1 MQTVAV
7 IDYGMGNLHSV
18 AKALEHV
25 GAGKVLVTSD
35 AAVIREADRVV
46 FPGVGAIRDCMAEIK
61 RLGFDSLVRE
71 VSADR
76 PFLGICVGLQMLF
89 ERSEE
94 GGAAGLGLFAGEVVR
109 FPRDGAFAPGQAH
122 LKVPHMGWNRVENV
136 REHPIL
142 PVQGSGERYYFVH
155 SYYVAPRDD
164 SLVLARTDYGVVFA
178 SAVAHDNLVA
188 VQFHPE
194 KSGRAGLAL
203 LERFVRWAP

>member
-1 MQTVAV
+1 M
-7 IDYGMGNLHSV
+7 
-18 AKALEHV
+18 
-25 GAGKVLVTSD
+25 
-35 AAVIREADRVV
+35 
-46 FPGVGAIRDCMAEIK
+46 PDCMGALQRQQMHEA
-61 RLGFDSLVRE
+61 VAWAARE
-71 VSADR
+71 R

-122 LKVPHMGWNRVENV
+122 LKVPHMGWNRVENA
-136 REHPIL
+136 REHPVL
-142 PVQGSGERYYFVH
+142 PAQGSGERYYFVH
-155 SYYVAPRDD
+155 SYYVVARDD
-164 SLVLARTDYGVVFA
+164 SLVLARTDYGVVFTA
-178 SAVAHDNLVA
+178 AVARDNLVA